1 MHKQSYDFL
10 LFYNILNKIIK
21 RREEKATVTFL
32 WTCNSV
38 MTSKLTTAMKK
49 TINKPKIV
57 SSFTNKLKFY

>member
-21 RREEKATVTFL
+21 RREEKATVAFL

-38 MTSKLTTAMKK
+38 MTSKLTTAK